1 MRTIT
6 KRVDFH
12 AAHMLNGHGGLC
24 KNLHGHTYVLDVT
37 IKDMENEN
45 EDMIFDFYNLKHV
58 LNDHV
63 VNKFDH
69 ATIMGSDDI
78 GTPLYDFCMS
88 NGLKHIVLDVTGRST
103 SERIAQHI
111 FNKLKPEL
119 PNIVSVRLYETNTSW
134 VDITGGKL

>member
-12 AAHMLNGHGGLC
+12 AAHMLNGHEGLC

-37 IKDMENEN
+37 IKDTENEN
-45 EDMIFDFYNLKHV
+45 EDMIFDFYNLKHILTTKIV
-58 LNDHV
+58 S
-63 VNKFDH
+63 KFDH

-78 GTPLYDFCMS
+78 GSPLYNFCMA

-119 PNIVSVRLYETNTSW
+119 PNIVSVRLYETDTSW